1 MQSHKKYNPRQ
12 LTGVFLNY
20 NIQSL
25 ITLWSL
31 NSFPTTV
38 LSIFLR
44 SGFFN
49 SSNGRGSFI
58 SSGDFPSISFT
69 ALSNRSLTSYTLPQ
83 TSGTPRSTPQSPYTA
98 SIAVRTEYS
107 VVKIV
112 SLGVSANWPKNAAFT
127 QPSGITSGLLLHF
140 LA

>member
-1 MQSHKKYNPRQ
+1 MKQTEPALPGGFCILAS
-12 LTGVFLNY
+12 FLQQKNAPAGASFPITFLLY

-38 LSIFLR
+38 LSIFLSR
-44 SGFFN
+44 GFL
-49 SSNGRGSFI
+49 SSSSGRGSFI

-69 ALSNRSLTSYTLPQ
+69 VLSNRSLTSYTLPPDLRN
-83 TSGTPRSTPQSPYTA
+83 TTVYTA
-98 SIAVRTEYS
+98 KSVYS
-107 VVKIV
+107 FHCSTYRILRSENRISWCFSK
-112 SLGVSANWPKNAAFT
+112 
-127 QPSGITSGLLLHF
+127 